1 MLRMNVE
8 GVGFDH
14 RKQTVVV
21 LKDVENKKLLP
32 IWIGPAEARSIAL
45 FMEGAQMPRPLSH
58 DLMLFCVGA
67 GGGQVAR
74 VVINDLQDGTYYA
87 TIDIHTPSGLLHID
101 ARPSDALALAVRA
114 QCPVFVDGAVLNE
127 LIDIAPESE
136 EQTLDEVTENLKDSQ
151 SYQAALSGETALG
164 ETALGEAT
172 PSNERGEKSDE
183 ERFRRL
189 LGDLDL

>member
-21 LKDVENKKLLP
+21 LKDLENKKLLP

-74 VVINDLQDGTYYA
+74 VVINDLKDGTYYA
-87 TIDIHTPSGLLHID
+87 TIDIHTPNGLLHID
-101 ARPSDALALAVRA
+101 ARPSDAIALAVRA
-114 QCPVFVDGAVLNE
+114 QCPVFVDGAVLGE
-127 LIDIAPESE
+127 LIDIAPEGE
-136 EQTLDEVTENLKDSQ
+136 EQSLNARYES
-151 SYQAALSGETALG
+151 SFSGENAPG
-164 ETALGEAT
+164 ETPTETAVPA
-172 PSNERGEKSDE
+172 SSDE
-183 ERFRRL
+183 ETRFRRL